1 MCEIKK
7 DGGGGGECREG
18 GRRWCPFRLHVL
30 KLKIFTGRRES

>member
-18 GRRWCPFRLHVL
+18 RDGVYLGCMF
-30 KLKIFTGRRES
+30 SN